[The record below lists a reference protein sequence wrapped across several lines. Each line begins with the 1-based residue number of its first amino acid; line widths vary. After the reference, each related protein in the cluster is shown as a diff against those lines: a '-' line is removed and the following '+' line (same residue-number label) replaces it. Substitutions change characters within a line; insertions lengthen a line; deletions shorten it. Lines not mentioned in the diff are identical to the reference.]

1 MGIPRFSLQKM
12 MMPVSYIFF
21 FLQMSLLFLQN
32 HENIF
37 FSLSLSLGASA
48 PIPNSGRYTGVKK
61 KFYRYFKTF
70 FIFHDQDNNNNSKY
84 NNTDTLNLKKIQ
96 YKSFHVTVVVVVV
109 VYFCRRIDH
118 RCNRSIL
125 DPREEQ

>member
-21 FLQMSLLFLQN
+21 FCKCHFCFCRTMK
-32 HENIF
+32 IF
-37 FSLSLSLGASA
+37 FFLSLSLGASA